1 MGFLARGYFFFKKIE
16 NCQSISDMQ
25 IRIIKTNFNQNPVFK
40 RDGEDV
46 HLEIQHTLQGTEQK
60 RWGLKLITA
69 KCF

>member
-1 MGFLARGYFFFKKIE
+1 MTVQTRAVNLL
-16 NCQSISDMQ
+16 SDME
-25 IRIIKTNFNQNPVFK
+25 IRIIKSSIIKTNFNQNPVFK
-40 RDGEDV
+40 RDGKDV